1 VILVIFLFLRRVTAT
16 IIPAL
21 AVPISL
27 IATLGA
33 MYLLNFSIDNISL
46 MGLTLAVGLV
56 VDDAIVMLEN
66 IYRHMEEEGLGP
78 FEAALK
84 GSREIG
90 FTIISITVSLVAV
103 FIPVLLMGG
112 IIGRIFNEF
121 AVVVTV
127 AIAASAFVSLTL
139 TPMLS
144 SKVLRKP
151 EHGER
156 PPRWSILFER
166 SFDAALRGYDRTLQY
181 SLRHQPLM
189 LVIFFGT
196 LAGTAWLVYATPKG
210 FFPQEDIGQLS
221 VSTEA
226 RQDISF
232 EAMVELQKKV
242 ATAYQQSPHVANV
255 ASIVGS
261 TGSSS
266 GLNQGRL
273 FVELKPR
280 DQRPSLEKV
289 LRDLRRD
296 TASIPGISVYP
307 SPVQNLRIGG
317 RSSRATY
324 QFVMQSLDRPQLYGW
339 SRKMADA
346 MSADRRFTDVNSDLQ
361 VNATQATLVVD
372 KDKASSLGIS
382 AEQLRSTL
390 YSGFGSRQI
399 STIYATGD
407 SYYVVMEFT
416 DKVNWTTAELPDVR
430 IRNAQGKLV
439 PIGAFARVERT
450 AGSLTI
456 NQLGQLPAVTISFNL
471 PAGGS
476 LGSAVEAIEEIKAQL
491 KVPRTITTT
500 FAGNAKTFQDSLANQ
515 GILLIA
521 AIVTIY
527 IVLGILYESYI
538 HPFTIL
544 TGLPAAVVGAL
555 VALRLCG
562 MDLSLIAVIGLLMLI
577 GIVKKNAIM
586 MIDVALTTQREGK
599 DPATAIYEAALLRFR
614 PIMMTTLAALFGVL
628 PIALAIGAGAELRQP
643 LGVAVV
649 GGLLVSQVL
658 TLYITPVLYIAME
671 RVAGAARG
679 ALPRIAGVFRSPR
692 ASGGTDPELS

>member
-1 VILVIFLFLRRVTAT
+1 
-16 IIPAL
+16 
-21 AVPISL
+21 
-27 IATLGA
+27 
-33 MYLLNFSIDNISL
+33 
-46 MGLTLAVGLV
+46 
-56 VDDAIVMLEN
+56 
-66 IYRHMEEEGLGP
+66 
-78 FEAALK
+78 
-84 GSREIG
+84 
-90 FTIISITVSLVAV
+90 VSLVAV

-144 SKVLRKP
+144 SKILRKP
-151 EHGER
+151 EHDER

-166 SFDAALRGYDRTLQY
+166 SFGATLRAYDRTLQY
-181 SLRHQPLM
+181 SLRHRPLM
-189 LVIFFGT
+189 LVIFFAT
-196 LAGTAWLVYATPKG
+196 LAGTAWLMYATPKG

-242 ATAYQQSPHVANV
+242 ATAYQRSPHVANV

-280 DQRPSLEKV
+280 DQRPGLEKV
-289 LRDLRRD
+289 LRDLRRG
-296 TASIPGISVYP
+296 TAGIPGISAYP
-307 SPVQNLRIGG
+307 NPVQNLRIGG

-324 QFVMQSLDRPQLYGW
+324 QFVMQSLDRPQLYEW
-339 SRKMADA
+339 SRKMTDA
-346 MSADRRFTDVNSDLQ
+346 MGADLRFTDVNSDLQ
-361 VNATQATLVVD
+361 INATQATLVVD

-407 SYYVVMEFT
+407 SFYVVMEFT
-416 DKVNWTTAELPDVR
+416 DKINWTTAELPDVR

-439 PIGAFARVERT
+439 PIGAFARVDRT
-450 AGSLTI
+450 AGSLAI

-476 LGSAVEAIEEIKAQL
+476 LGSAVEAIEELKAEL

-515 GILLIA
+515 GILLA
-521 AIVTIY
+521 AAVVTIY

-544 TGLPAAVVGAL
+544 TGLPSAVVGAL

-658 TLYITPVLYIAME
+658 TLYITPVLYIYME
-671 RVAGAARG
+671 ELAGAVRG
-679 ALPRIAGVFRSPR
+679 APARIAR
-692 ASGGTDPELS
+692 AFGSRWA